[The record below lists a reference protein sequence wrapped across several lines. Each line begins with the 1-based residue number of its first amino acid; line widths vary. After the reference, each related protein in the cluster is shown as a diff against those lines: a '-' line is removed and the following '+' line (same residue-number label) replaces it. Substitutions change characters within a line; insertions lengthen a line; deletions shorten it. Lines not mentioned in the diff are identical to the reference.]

1 MDAQA
6 TTSIMNPLIQWG
18 FAGLCLILLGILVW
32 LIRQL
37 LEVLK
42 ENNRVIAMNTQAIQ
56 KVGVTAESTLEV
68 AIELKNELLRRPC
81 IAQFKVKKD

>member
-1 MDAQA
+1 MDAA

-18 FAGLCLILLGILVW
+18 FAGLCIILLGILVW

-42 ENNRVIAMNTQAIQ
+42 ENNRVIAMNTQAIG
-56 KVGVTAESTLEV
+56 KVGITADSTLEV
-68 AIELKNELLRRPC
+68 AVELKNELLRRPC
-81 IAQFKVKKD
+81 IAKLNVKQ

>member
-6 TTSIMNPLIQWG
+6 TTTIMNPVIQWG

-32 LIRQL
+32 LIREL
-37 LEVLK
+37 LSVLK
-42 ENNRVIAMNTQAIQ
+42 ENNRVIALNTQAIQ
-56 KVGVTAESTLEV
+56 KVDSNAEKTLDIAVEV
-68 AIELKNELLRRPC
+68 KNEILKKPC

>member
-1 MDAQA
+1 MDAQS

-42 ENNRVIAMNTQAIQ
+42 ENNRVISMNTDAIG
-56 KVGVTAESTLEV
+56 KVGVTAENTLDITV
-68 AIELKNELLRRPC
+68 ELKNEMLRRPC
-81 IAQFKVKKD
+81 IAQFQMNKG